1 MEKVSADKVPDVVLV
16 KKVYA
21 EKSVRNRRR
30 KWKLK
35 HMQGL
40 HHTVGAGSS
49 VSDGGYEYND
59 FLEDLE
65 EDPELRKNVNV
76 YKDASKI
83 AGQMAVDDQDSIA
96 DSQDIPQITLAEMLD
111 DLDIGS
117 EPSAST
123 GTSQAD
129 RNDSGSNVHDATGV
143 VGTPMIE

>member
-1 MEKVSADKVPDVVLV
+1 MNDPHLEKISADKVPDVVLV

-40 HHTVGAGSS
+40 HHTVGAGSAS
-49 VSDGGYEYND
+49 MSDGGYEYND

-76 YKDASKI
+76 YKDASKV
-83 AGQMAVDDQDSIA
+83 AGQMAVDDQDSVA

-111 DLDIGS
+111 GGLGL
-117 EPSAST
+117 
-123 GTSQAD
+123 
-129 RNDSGSNVHDATGV
+129 
-143 VGTPMIE
+143 